1 MIRRLMIGM
10 IRWYQRDVSPHLGS
24 CCKYA
29 PSCSEYMIGAIERFG
44 PLHGV
49 FLGMWR
55 ILRCNPFSKGGY
67 DPVPE
72 RSKK

>member
-10 IRWYQRDVSPHLGS
+10 IRWYQREVSPSLGS

-49 FLGMWR
+49 FLGLWR
-55 ILRCNPFSKGGY
+55 ILRCNPLSKGGY